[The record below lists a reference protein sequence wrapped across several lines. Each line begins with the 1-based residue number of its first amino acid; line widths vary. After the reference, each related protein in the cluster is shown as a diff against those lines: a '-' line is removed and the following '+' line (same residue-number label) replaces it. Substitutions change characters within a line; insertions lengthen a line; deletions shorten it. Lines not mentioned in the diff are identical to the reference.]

1 MTTKLVSNQNFT
13 RLMLCLITIVF
24 FLEIGPYLFF
34 SEDCV
39 ITIHD
44 NLDNFIDFKKLI
56 YEGSFFWNFTEKS
69 SVLGGL
75 VSAYFCSSFTL
86 NNFLYFLFKPFT
98 AYSIEYIVSLIIG
111 FFSMFLLLGKLRSFR
126 LVLPLWV
133 ILGISLIYSILPVMP
148 EWRIG
153 VSSMPIGFVLLINVI
168 KRQKWYDLISC
179 FLFPFISHI
188 NCVGIFL
195 IIVWFIVIA
204 VYTAKNR
211 KSLFYPIISLL
222 LLGLGYLFFN
232 MQLFYMRFFLDEELN
247 RMHMNIPPVELLK
260 GIFNYAVRGWYH
272 VATRQKFI
280 LCLIL
285 GSLLILIY
293 KNLTYLKERIL
304 HKGKLSINQ
313 WGITRTFKFAL
324 IFGGIIF
331 INCLLASLYDSH
343 FVNIYVW
350 DFFPFLKGFSLARF
364 YVLNKIF
371 WCLLLSVILVWMLEI
386 PRFKY
391 IRVVVFFII
400 CLQTLYILIPR
411 YEYNDSIISWKS
423 NLFSVKDDTTIS
435 FKEFYDVELF
445 NSIKKDINYKDEIV
459 AAVGY
464 HPAVLIYNNFST
476 VDGYWPYYPYKDMLA
491 FRKIIAPELKK
502 YQDEADYYD
511 SWGGRRYLFCKELS
525 YLPTRNKVSDDTQI
539 ELRIDSDVFA
549 KEFNGKY
556 ILSRAKI
563 KNADIL
569 GMNFIKYYSHDKSI
583 YGIYVYKMIG
593 I

>member
-1 MTTKLVSNQNFT
+1 
-13 RLMLCLITIVF
+13 MLCLIIIVF

-34 SEDCV
+34 FEDCV

-56 YEGSFFWNFTEKS
+56 YEGSFFWNFSEKS
-69 SVLGGL
+69 RVLGGL

-98 AYSIEYIVSLIIG
+98 AYSLEYIISLVIG
-111 FFSMFLLLGKLRSFR
+111 FSSMFLLLENLRLFR
-126 LVLPLWV
+126 LELPSWLC
-133 ILGISLIYSILPVMP
+133 LGISLIYSILPVIP

-168 KRQKWYDLISC
+168 NRQKWYDLLFC

-195 IIVWFIVIA
+195 IIIWSIIIA
-204 VYTAKNR
+204 VYSVKH
-211 KSLFYPIISLL
+211 KKFLCYPSVSLMLL
-222 LLGLGYLFFN
+222 VIGYLFFN
-232 MQLFYMRFFLDEELN
+232 MQLFYMRFILSEDLN
-247 RMHMNIPPVELLK
+247 RMHLTIPPNDLFK
-260 GIFNYAVRGWYH
+260 GIYDYAVRGWYH
-272 VATRQKFI
+272 VATRQKYI
-280 LCLIL
+280 LCLIFFL
-285 GSLLILIY
+285 LLILLY

-304 HKGKLSINQ
+304 HKGKLTLTP
-313 WGITRTFKFAL
+313 WGITRSFKFAL
-324 IFGGIIF
+324 IFGGLIF

-343 FVNIYVW
+343 FVKIYVW

-364 YVLNKIF
+364 YVINKVF
-371 WCLLLSVILVWMLEI
+371 WCLLLSVILVWVIKL
-386 PRFKY
+386 PSFKY
-391 IRVVVFFII
+391 NRVVVFFII
-400 CLQTLYILIPR
+400 CLQTLYVLIPR
-411 YEYNDSIISWKS
+411 YEYNDSIISWKA
-423 NLFSVKDDTTIS
+423 NLFSIKDDTTIS

-476 VDGYWPYYPYKDMLA
+476 VDGYWSYYPYKDMLA

-511 SWGGRRYLFCKELS
+511 SWGGRRYLYCKELS

-563 KNADIL
+563 KNADKL
-569 GMNFIKYYSHDKSI
+569 GMNFIKYFS
-583 YGIYVYKMIG
+583 
-593 I
+593 